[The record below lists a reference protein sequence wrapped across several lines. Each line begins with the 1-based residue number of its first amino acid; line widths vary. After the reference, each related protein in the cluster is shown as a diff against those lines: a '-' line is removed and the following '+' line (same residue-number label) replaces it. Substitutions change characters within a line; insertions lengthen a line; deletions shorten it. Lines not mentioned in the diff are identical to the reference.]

1 MCRMSHFCIFLA
13 GHPAIS
19 NATHVSHLPPS
30 WGTLHELTKV
40 EPAVLKAAI
49 KDGRVNPKMERKEVA
64 ALLSPDVM
72 HAHHVTEARHMARFA
87 WPNTRSAISA
97 GSGLLEREL
106 RL

>member
-19 NATHVSHLPPS
+19 NAKHVSLLPPS
-30 WGTLHELTKV
+30 WGTLYQLTRV
-40 EPAVLKAAI
+40 ETKALEAAI

-72 HAHHVTEARHMARFA
+72 HAHRVTEARHMARFA
-87 WPNTRSAISA
+87 WPNPRSAISA